1 MKLFEMSEYDL
12 DRAVQAHYDRM
23 YDDYYGTDEPD
34 PCCENCR
41 HYCEPVCGILEDVMT
56 DEEAEEAEKNN
67 DWSAI
72 EKDKDDYCDDFDWA
86 DTEPDWEEDD

>member
-1 MKLFEMSEYDL
+1 MKIKRVFFFISVLCFSLLFT
-12 DRAVQAHYDRM
+12 
-23 YDDYYGTDEPD
+23 GCGEPL
-34 PCCENCR
+34 
-41 HYCEPVCGILEDVMT
+41 YAMT